1 VVLAVVV
8 VEMHHLEPV
17 ILLLYL
23 FLKEILEVLVHLVIL
38 EVVAE
43 ADMVELVLLG
53 LVLQVVMVVQEHL

>member
-8 VEMHHLEPV
+8 VETRQLERGT
-17 ILLLYL
+17 LLLCL

-43 ADMVELVLLG
+43 ADTMQLVLLG